1 MSHEDI
7 ILGKVTRVR
16 HGLEEDL
23 GLELRSYPIKPNSFG
38 DQFGQFIG
46 DKFPNA
52 KPRANGTSIGEC
64 LMMVQQTPVYRIRI
78 NNNASIDT
86 DCYDLIDSYCPKLKN
101 HYEKVE
107 DLPQW
112 VQEKL
117 AVLMVIDPAQ
127 LGGREVTGIGRR
139 INEIIFWVYD
149 NGNDSRETGEG
160 GSPQTTG

>member
-1 MSHEDI
+1 MSHEEI
-7 ILGKVTRVR
+7 IMQKQAMARRGI
-16 HGLEEDL
+16 EEDL
-23 GLELRSYPIKPNSFG
+23 GLELRSYPMGPDSFG
-38 DQFGQFIG
+38 GQFSG
-46 DKFPNA
+46 FLGERYPNA
-52 KPRANGTSIGEC
+52 KVRVNGRAMSEC
-64 LMMVQQTPVYRIRI
+64 LMMVQQASIYRIRI

-107 DLPQW
+107 DLPSW
-112 VQEKL
+112 VQERL

-127 LGGREVTGIGRR
+127 TGGREVTNIGRR

-149 NGNDSRETGEG
+149 NGNDSRKAVEG

>member
-1 MSHEDI
+1 MSHEEI
-7 ILGKVTRVR
+7 LLGKVTRVR

-23 GLELRSYPIKPNSFG
+23 SLELRSYPMGPDSFG
-38 DQFGQFIG
+38 GQFSG
-46 DKFPNA
+46 FLGERYPNA
-52 KPRANGTSIGEC
+52 KVRVNGRAMSES
-64 LMMVQQTPVYRIRI
+64 LMMVQQTPIYRIRI

-101 HYEKVE
+101 HYDKVE
-107 DLPQW
+107 DLPSW
-112 VQEKL
+112 VQERL

-127 LGGREVTGIGRR
+127 TGGREVTGIGRR
-139 INEIIFWVYD
+139 INQIIFWVYD